1 MLRRVSVLALALA
14 LAACGD
20 DSDSDV
26 ATIDQMRVVK
36 VSGDQSAQVPPPEI
50 AGALRVTATVGEDG
64 WTDEPL
70 IARIVTTG
78 GGAQAT
84 ITGLSA
90 DVVPAG
96 TLVHWYLP
104 EECGRLFAQTTATD
118 DSAYTVNRWAPGT
131 KAMTCHAQAG
141 RLVGTEIVMDT
152 TWTLEVLPGPVA
164 QVQLA
169 DMPSPCIG
177 DTLDMRNYIARGWDA
192 YGNEIPVDTVRALPD
207 DAVSWQWEEA
217 VQGYTGSG
225 PVVSGWAIVVPD
237 FGQHGYTKRTTKDGF
252 GYYTVRII
260 SSLSSK
266 YVAAAHISRV
276 YICN

>member
-1 MLRRVSVLALALA
+1 MLHRVSVLALALII
-14 LAACGD
+14 AACSD

-90 DVVPAG
+90 DVVPTG

-141 RLVGTEIVMDT
+141 RLVGTQIVMDA
-152 TWTLEVLPGPVA
+152 TWELEVLPGPVA

-169 DMPSPCIG
+169 EMPWLCIG
-177 DTLDMRNYIARGWDA
+177 DTLDMRDYVAGGLDA
-192 YGNEIPVDTVRALPD
+192 YWNEIPADTVRALPD
-207 DAVSWQWEEA
+207 SEVSWTWKDGTQWS
-217 VQGYTGSG
+217 TGSG
-225 PVVSGWAIVVPD
+225 PTVSGWIVVVPD
-237 FGQHGYTKRTTKDGF
+237 FGQHGYTKRTSKDGLD
-252 GYYTVRII
+252 YYVVWLHP
-260 SSLSSK
+260 SLSALSLSVPLTRA
-266 YVAAAHISRV
+266 YVCV
-276 YICN
+276 